1 LKRSLKNSHRSHR
14 RYLVCCLAMMVLGFG
29 VFSAPSTSGSSKVGG
44 DHWYKVTLEEGETQ
58 GFSWVVGAKGR
69 THEPLRE
76 ICALAAIIAPPEPNV
91 PYGEGSNVSVCG
103 SAMKPAESVS
113 ANAKL
118 GSTGTSLLTTI
129 YRPVVRKVVFLLS
142 TGKRKVFRP
151 KKPRLANREERG
163 IPAFRYLVAS
173 FDGGACVRSVTTF
186 DGRGRVIS
194 KEGEPCAGR
203 LGGSSARLH

>member
-1 LKRSLKNSHRSHR
+1 
-14 RYLVCCLAMMVLGFG
+14 MVLALG
-29 VFSAPSTSGSSKVGG
+29 VFGAPSTSGAGEAGHGK
-44 DHWYKVTLEEGETQ
+44 WYKVTLEEGETH

-69 THEPLRE
+69 THEPLKE
-76 ICALAAIIAPPEPNV
+76 ICVLAGIIAPPEPNV

-113 ANAKL
+113 ANATL
-118 GSTGTSLLTTI
+118 GSTGTSFLTTI

-151 KKPRLANREERG
+151 KEPRLPNREEVG

-173 FDGGACVRSVTTF
+173 FDGGACVRGVTTF
-186 DGRGRVIS
+186 DVKGQVIAR
-194 KEGEPCAGR
+194 EGEPCSGR
-203 LGGSSARLH
+203 SARSR